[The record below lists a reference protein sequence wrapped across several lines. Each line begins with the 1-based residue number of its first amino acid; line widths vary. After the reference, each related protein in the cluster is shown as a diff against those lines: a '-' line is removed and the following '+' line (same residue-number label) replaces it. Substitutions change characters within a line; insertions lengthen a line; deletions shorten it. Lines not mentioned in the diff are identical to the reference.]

1 MKNSQYSSQ
10 SGNEDEKYIWS
21 CQKGP
26 WLSFCVVC
34 NISHHHIWWKI
45 WSWYK
50 LFQIFDAERIIW
62 VRHNCNISHDGIHTT
77 YFEETGIDIKF
88 LKSSF
93 LYNVFSL
100 TKFYGHNFYIGILFK
115 SVGPKLRGDILPHN
129 KCFLKLNLIYSN
141 LFKENF
147 LLLKWTFLDIVSIP
161 PLPLEKTCSDIC
173 FQKVFPHP
181 LIWTFHGW
189 SEGGPQQ

>member
-1 MKNSQYSSQ
+1 MLNVL
-10 SGNEDEKYIWS
+10 SGS
-21 CQKGP
+21 
-26 WLSFCVVC
+26 
-34 NISHHHIWWKI
+34 
-45 WSWYK
+45 
-50 LFQIFDAERIIW
+50 
-62 VRHNCNISHDGIHTT
+62 GITVT
-77 YFEETGIDIKF
+77 YPTMRLIPLETGIDIKF

-147 LLLKWTFLDIVSIP
+147 LLLK
-161 PLPLEKTCSDIC
+161 
-173 FQKVFPHP
+173 
-181 LIWTFHGW
+181 
-189 SEGGPQQ
+189 

>member
-1 MKNSQYSSQ
+1 MLNVL
-10 SGNEDEKYIWS
+10 SGSGITVTYPTGWY
-21 CQKGP
+21 
-26 WLSFCVVC
+26 
-34 NISHHHIWWKI
+34 SHH
-45 WSWYK
+45 
-50 LFQIFDAERIIW
+50 IFW
-62 VRHNCNISHDGIHTT
+62 GHWNWCKV
-77 YFEETGIDIKF
+77 FKF
-88 LKSSF
+88 SF
-93 LYNVFSL
+93 LYNLFSL
-100 TKFYGHNFYIGILFK
+100 TKFYGQNFYIGILFK